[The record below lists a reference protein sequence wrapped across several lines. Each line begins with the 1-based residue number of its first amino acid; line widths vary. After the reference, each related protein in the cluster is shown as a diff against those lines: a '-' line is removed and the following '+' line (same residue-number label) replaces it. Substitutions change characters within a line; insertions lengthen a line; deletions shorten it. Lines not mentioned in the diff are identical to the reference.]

1 MCQFQ
6 RYIIIVQ
13 APYIHNRKII
23 FAKIN
28 YVLNWHNFLS
38 FMIFWSKAGYFIKRR
53 IKITDYS
60 EVTQLEKSQD
70 LSTDYI
76 NTWTVTKL
84 HI

>member
-1 MCQFQ
+1 M
-6 RYIIIVQ
+6 
-13 APYIHNRKII
+13 
-23 FAKIN
+23 
-28 YVLNWHNFLS
+28 
-38 FMIFWSKAGYFIKRR
+38 
-53 IKITDYS
+53 KITDYS